1 MPNVGALVWDQIG
14 EKLYEAGVDH
24 GVVYPVNTTNNTYDA
39 GYAWN
44 GLISVTESPSGAEPT
59 DLYADNIK
67 YVSMRSAENFGG
79 TIEAY
84 TYPPEFAN
92 LDGTAEV
99 ATGVR
104 IGQQKRGMFGLSYR
118 SLVGNDT
125 DSNDHG
131 YKLHLVYGATCSP
144 SEKGYE
150 TVNDSPDAIT
160 FSWEFTTTPVSVTG
174 YKPTAILTIDSTKA
188 DATKLANLEKILYG
202 FDGTATYTEFS
213 GSTFVAGTD
222 YYTRTGTE
230 GAYVY
235 TKTTD
240 ATPQSGVTYYTK
252 SVSGATSPRLP
263 LPNEVMS
270 LMAAG

>member
-1 MPNVGALVWDQIG
+1 MGAGALTWDQIG
-14 EKLYEAGVDH
+14 EKLYETGVDQ
-24 GVVYPVNTTNNTYDA
+24 GVVYPVNPANNTYDD

-67 YVSMRSAENFGG
+67 YVSMRSAEDFGG

-84 TYPPEFAN
+84 TYPEEFAL
-92 LDGTAEV
+92 LDGTAEI

-118 SLVGNDT
+118 TLVGNDT

-160 FSWEFTTTPVSVTG
+160 FSWEFTTTPIAVTG
-174 YKPTAILTIDSTKA
+174 YKPTAVITIDSTKA
-188 DATKLANLEKILYG
+188 DPDKLAALLLILHG
-202 FDGTATYTEFS
+202 SDGTATYTEFS

-222 YYTRTGTE
+222 YYERTGTDPN
-230 GAYVY
+230 YVY
-235 TKTTD
+235 TKTSD
-240 ATPQSGVTYYTK
+240 VTPQQGKTYYTK

-263 LPNEVMS
+263 LPNEIMS